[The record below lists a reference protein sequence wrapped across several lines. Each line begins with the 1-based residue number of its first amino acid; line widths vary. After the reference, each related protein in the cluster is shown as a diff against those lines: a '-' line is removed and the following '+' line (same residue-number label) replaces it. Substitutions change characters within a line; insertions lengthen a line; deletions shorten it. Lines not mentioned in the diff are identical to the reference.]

1 MTLNLSLPHKKE
13 NISKPTASSE
23 SCSSA
28 NVVKRD
34 RQLPWK
40 KRRYDAFDA
49 RCASCPKSQINLRFP
64 AGCVRTTLSP
74 VNKKEQLLSK
84 QNVGQLA
91 VSPVIF
97 HFLEIS
103 AAECFQYC
111 TVCYS
116 IPIST
121 NSHRCRPQC
130 LHRIPGISIAFV
142 EASVKVKYFH
152 VYGNDNP
159 LKRGKKTSTCI

>member
-1 MTLNLSLPHKKE
+1 MPSLQKSTWQLVTTCLTDVSWHLM
-13 NISKPTASSE
+13 SS
-23 SCSSA
+23 
-28 NVVKRD
+28 
-34 RQLPWK
+34 QLIT
-40 KRRYDAFDA
+40 
-49 RCASCPKSQINLRFP
+49 ST
-64 AGCVRTTLSP
+64 VLSP